1 MAVRRRTGTTID
13 ASTLHAIEADR
24 QNISGLAR
32 HIRLAEQQDIQLQCN
47 ITATARQ
54 VAHNAE
60 MERQRLESIESNE
73 AIETARKDVSIG
85 RLVYCSQR
93 SLYKLILILFKML
106 SLCLVFA
113 AILCFY
119 GATRSTSI
127 LYCDSKIN
135 NISRTL
141 LRILIT

>member
-1 MAVRRRTGTTID
+1 LAVRRRTGTTID

-54 VAHNAE
+54 EARIAE
-60 MERQRLESIESNE
+60 MEGQRLASIADE

-93 SLYKLILILFKML
+93 SLYKLITILFKML
-106 SLCLVFA
+106 SLCLGLQRFSAATEQHGLPVFCIM
-113 AILCFY
+113 ILKY
-119 GATRSTSI
+119 KI
-127 LYCDSKIN
+127 LAELY
-135 NISRTL
+135 
-141 LRILIT
+141 

>member
-1 MAVRRRTGTTID
+1 LAVRRRTGTTID

-106 SLCLVFA
+106 SPCLGLRRFSATTEQHGLPVFCIM
-113 AILCFY
+113 ILKY
-119 GATRSTSI
+119 KI
-127 LYCDSKIN
+127 LAELY
-135 NISRTL
+135 
-141 LRILIT
+141 

>member
-1 MAVRRRTGTTID
+1 LAVRRRTGTTID

-54 VAHNAE
+54 EARIAE
-60 MERQRLESIESNE
+60 MEGQRLASVADE

-93 SLYKLILILFKML
+93 SLYKLITILFKML
-106 SLCLVFA
+106 SLCLGLQRFSA
-113 AILCFY
+113 ATEQHGLPVLCIMILKY
-119 GATRSTSI
+119 KI
-127 LYCDSKIN
+127 LAELY
-135 NISRTL
+135 
-141 LRILIT
+141 

>member
-24 QNISGLAR
+24 QNISGMAR

-73 AIETARKDVSIG
+73 AIETARKDVSIRHLG
-85 RLVYCSQR
+85 YCSQR
-93 SLYKLILILFKML
+93 SPYKLIIICSRFCLFAL
-106 SLCLVFA
+106 ACSAYL
-113 AILCFY
+113 
-119 GATRSTSI
+119 
-127 LYCDSKIN
+127 
-135 NISRTL
+135 L
-141 LRILIT
+141 LRGNTLESD